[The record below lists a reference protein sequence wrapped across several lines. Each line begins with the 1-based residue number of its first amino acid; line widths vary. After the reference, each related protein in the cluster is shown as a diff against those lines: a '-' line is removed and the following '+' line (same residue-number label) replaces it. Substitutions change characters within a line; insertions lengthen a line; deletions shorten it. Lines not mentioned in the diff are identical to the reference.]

1 MASMSEFA
9 IQECVAEL
17 RAACRRPIDEAA
29 LETLLTFLRPNF
41 RDILERPEGKA
52 HWTDHGQQMRDN
64 SRYLG
69 ALADFCGYQGDVA
82 IVGTSEL
89 MQAFTMVAAA
99 CRVGAPVASQPVLES
114 AGKAPVAREPV

>member
-29 LETLLTFLRPNF
+29 LETLLDWLRPNF
-41 RDILERPEGKA
+41 RQILDRPGGNV
-52 HWTDHGQQMRDN
+52 HWIEHGQHMRDN
-64 SRYLG
+64 GRYMG
-69 ALADFCGYQGDVA
+69 ALADFFGYQADVA

-89 MQAFTMVAAA
+89 KRAFSMVEAA
-99 CRVGAPVASQPVLES
+99 CRVGAPV
-114 AGKAPVAREPV
+114 